1 MSTITNT
8 LAALGFMGAAAV
20 LPGHPSPAEVRQ
32 AYAQAS
38 IQACRTQV
46 CTRPREGC
54 MEDMPCWDW
63 ARMGDRQRGVVIK
76 AGRSRDGLVTTVAKP
91 VGVCEFQALVRARL
105 IYWRETPRLRGDR
118 TAMRAVCFPGGVR

>member
-1 MSTITNT
+1 MPRAVKV
-8 LAALGFMGAAAV
+8 LAALVFMGAAAV

-54 MEDMPCWDW
+54 MEDM
-63 ARMGDRQRGVVIK
+63 
-76 AGRSRDGLVTTVAKP
+76 
-91 VGVCEFQALVRARL
+91 
-105 IYWRETPRLRGDR
+105 DR